1 MWDLKTIKNINT
13 DEMILKRLKRAR
25 QMNRV
30 RKLLKDDRP
39 RPAVSGSH

>member
-30 RKLLKDDRP
+30 RKLIKEENKNGR
-39 RPAVSGSH
+39 